1 MNYAVN
7 VTTEEK
13 RREKYPLNIERYDMK
28 LVFKEINID
37 NWLNICKKDNRKW
50 QRIKT
55 SLNTDFDIRH

>member
-37 NWLNICKKDNRKW
+37 N
-50 QRIKT
+50 
-55 SLNTDFDIRH
+55 

>member
-55 SLNTDFDIRH
+55 SLSTDFDIRH